1 MKTTPK
7 YQQIAEELLAEIL
20 AGNYDGV
27 KRLPSEAQLVER
39 FSASRPTV
47 ARALMELKAKGVLE
61 RRVGSGT
68 YLCKNNEESVAPQQ
82 LGLIAPGLG
91 KVEVFDIICGELAS
105 LARAHDVGMHWGG
118 STRLRVDSSVSIAEA
133 GELCTLYIEKK
144 IDGVFFIPFEF
155 TANNETANRNVTE
168 RLSHA
173 GIPVVLLDRDIRPFP
188 HRSEFDMVGV
198 DNFAGGFVLA
208 EHLIKLGVHR
218 LAFVARPFS
227 AVAVEGRK
235 AGVISAMQAHGIET
249 PRNLAHYGECTDAK
263 FVKQLMAGHRY
274 DAIICANDLTA
285 AQLQQTL
292 TRLEIKVPRQ
302 IRIVGFDDARFA
314 SLLTV
319 PLTTMQQPCR
329 DIAITAFQV
338 MTERISAPSFP
349 ARNLLLMPRL
359 VVRESCGAY
368 AVSDTHVYLQ

>member
-1 MKTTPK
+1 MKPAPK
-7 YQQIAEELLAEIL
+7 YRRIAEELLTEIL
-20 AGNYDGV
+20 AGHYDGV
-27 KRLPSEAQLVER
+27 KRLPSETQLVKR
-39 FSASRPTV
+39 FGASRPTV
-47 ARALMELKAKGVLE
+47 ARALLELKTKGLLE

-68 YLCKNNEESVAPQQ
+68 YLSKANAEAAAPAQ

-105 LARAHDVGMHWGG
+105 LARAHDLGMHWGG
-118 STRLRVDSSVSIAEA
+118 STRPRADASVSLTEAE
-133 GELCTLYIEKK
+133 ELCARYVEKK
-144 IDGVFFIPFEF
+144 INGVFFIPFEF
-155 TANNETANRNVTE
+155 ASDTETANRNVTE

-188 HRSEFDMVGV
+188 HRSEFDLVGV
-198 DNFAGGFVLA
+198 DNFAGGFGLA
-208 EHLIKLGVHR
+208 EHLIRLGAHR

-227 AVAVEGRK
+227 AAAVDGRK
-235 AGVISAMQAHGIET
+235 AGVISALQAHGLET
-249 PRNLAHYGECTDAK
+249 PRHLVHIGECTDPK
-263 FVKQLMAGHRY
+263 FVTQLMAGRPY

-292 TRLEIKVPRQ
+292 TRFGLKVPRQ

-314 SLLTV
+314 SLLSV

-338 MTERISAPSFP
+338 MLERLKTPALP
-349 ARNLLLMPRL
+349 ARNLLLTPRL
-359 VVRESCGAY
+359 IVRESCGAY
-368 AVSDTHVYLQ
+368 PAALKSRGEI